1 VHPVVYAR
9 THVRSARRAL
19 WVLLLADFAAEE
31 LLGRVCN
38 LHSLR
43 LFGPP
48 LDDGGATLVEYRTL
62 AFAIGLLAA
71 WAQARVLELLQRR
84 TVLLRLLGA
93 RNAIYAGL
101 TLLLMGA
108 YAVVQQARSVAFLA
122 EVSPGPRLCCLV
134 LWIRHF
140 GAIAGVAAPLAYYA
154 LLHPRCL
161 GDLSKDALV
170 PVAMAVGGVLG
181 HLFCSTFNALWAER
195 REHLESEWRVLQL
208 FPNMSSQARSKASVA
223 MRLAL
228 TKSAQVGRNAAV
240 EYAATRV
247 VRSLAGYVAGSL
259 TSGAASA
266 PT

>member
-1 VHPVVYAR
+1 
-9 THVRSARRAL
+9 
-19 WVLLLADFAAEE
+19 VLLLADFVAEE

-48 LDDGGATLVEYRTL
+48 LDDGGATLVEYRTV

-101 TLLLMGA
+101 TLMLMGA
-108 YAVVQQARSVAFLA
+108 YAVVQQARSVAFLR

-140 GAIAGVAAPLAYYA
+140 GAIAGAVAPLAFYV

-161 GDLSKDALV
+161 GSLSKDALV

-195 REHLESEWRVLQL
+195 REHLESDYRVLQL
-208 FPNMSSQARSKASVA
+208 FPHMSSQARSKASVA

-228 TKSAQVGRNAAV
+228 AKSAQVTKNAAV
-240 EYAATRV
+240 EWAATRM

-259 TSGAASA
+259 TLGAGRA
-266 PT
+266 PI